1 MKELL
6 KCTCTVRWN
15 IRQCIQKMYSCKQFL
30 LLLNK
35 RCSPEGSVIL
45 MKTEAAD
52 YLQSDLDDEWFVEVL
67 TFGPLDSNN
76 KLESHMSNEVLFFE
90 YVYIFIFIFIYIC
103 FAEAVKIFHLEIFR
117 LLFQFTFKIQAFSS
131 KLLSRFRHFLP
142 RYFQDQAFSSKL
154 LPRWGIFFQVTS
166 KIRHFLPSYFQDQI
180 FSCKILQDQT
190 FSCKI
195 LQDQTLSS
203 KIFQDTCKNN
213 ALSSK
218 ILEVKS
224 DRFLQEM
231 YGSST
236 GDRTEYSLA
245 KLSLLLFNVIDY
257 TIIPHEDS

>member
-1 MKELL
+1 MRNEKWDFEKWDFDSSRWQFESLLEWVMMK
-6 KCTCTVRWN
+6 N
-15 IRQCIQKMYSCKQFL
+15 KQAKN
-30 LLLNK
+30 LN
-35 RCSPEGSVIL
+35 
-45 MKTEAAD
+45 
-52 YLQSDLDDEWFVEVL
+52 
-67 TFGPLDSNN
+67 
-76 KLESHMSNEVLFFE
+76 
-90 YVYIFIFIFIYIC
+90 
-103 FAEAVKIFHLEIFR
+103 FHLEIFR
-117 LLFQFTFKIQAFSS
+117 LFFQFTFTIQAFSS
-131 KLLSRFRHFLP
+131 KLLLSRFRHFLP
-142 RYFQDQAFSSKL
+142 SYFQDQAFSSKI
-154 LPRWGIFFQVTS
+154 LPRSDIFFQVTS

-236 GDRTEYSLA
+236 GETQHFCSVSNE
-245 KLSLLLFNVIDY
+245 
-257 TIIPHEDS
+257 